1 MKQQQ
6 LHGGSAMNDQKGLR
20 KNQPVSLRQA
30 KRRSDEMSEKIDVSV
45 TIEASK
51 DAAWALLAD
60 YGNPHK
66 YVGGI
71 VDAYLTTEQ
80 TSGVGMTRHCTL
92 PRMMMM
98 KQYIVEEIS
107 AWDEGKSFAYIV
119 TDTTAPITDGIL
131 EWSVDGD
138 DRRSVIKVRR
148 SFAYSSDSNCSPGTW
163 TNSGSP

>member
-1 MKQQQ
+1 
-6 LHGGSAMNDQKGLR
+6 
-20 KNQPVSLRQA
+20 
-30 KRRSDEMSEKIDVSV
+30 MSERIDISVSV
-45 TIEASK
+45 EAPK
-51 DAAWALLAD
+51 EAAWALLAD

-71 VDAYLTTEQ
+71 VDAYLTTER

-98 KQYIVEEIS
+98 KQHIVEEIS

-138 DRRSVIKVRR
+138 DRRSVIKVR
-148 SFAYSSDSNCSPGTW
+148 
-163 TNSGSP
+163 GSYRPKGLMGREPHIMLKQS